1 MTNSIGD
8 TYILCLT
15 EEYSCMHG
23 GGGGGVYEGWGGG
36 GWGVVG
42 I

>member
-8 TYILCLT
+8 TYILCLS

-23 GGGGGVYEGWGGG
+23 GVYEGGGGGYMND
-36 GWGVVG
+36 
-42 I
+42 